1 MTHEI
6 IMLQDVQIIGMAKEI
21 AFNKGHEECPKF
33 WGEYVERIIRPV
45 IFEKKEPDAFQQA
58 ALANGVGEFG
68 LCTCNTPN
76 HHCIT
81 CGAENFGTCNNRTFV
96 YVIGGRYKGGDVP
109 EGMRLFSIPSGKWL
123 KVHFTGGI
131 KTFQQQ
137 FDRFLSEW
145 LPAHSEYKWKKDGV
159 CMEWYAG
166 ADIQASDYQC
176 GVMIPIE

>member
-1 MTHEI
+1 MSGRTLSVRNVGANIVINSDPCKDYGYKGRAEPPRWH
-6 IMLQDVQIIGMAKEI
+6 VQQSYICL
-21 AFNKGHEECPKF
+21 F
-33 WGEYVERIIRPV
+33 
-45 IFEKKEPDAFQQA
+45 
-58 ALANGVGEFG
+58 
-68 LCTCNTPN
+68 
-76 HHCIT
+76 
-81 CGAENFGTCNNRTFV
+81 
-96 YVIGGRYKGGDVP
+96 IGGRYKGGDVP

-131 KTFQQQ
+131 KAFQQQ

-145 LPAHSEYKWKKDGV
+145 LPAHSEYKWKKDGA